1 MSKLYIRFP
10 NLGVLCQEDKP
21 LKHLALKTRG
31 LSFRRARGL
40 GEIETPPLKG
50 AQKISHVSGPRE
62 EGIIWDELGS
72 NLPVDLGKASQGGR
86 RQLELT

>member
-1 MSKLYIRFP
+1 M
-10 NLGVLCQEDKP
+10 
-21 LKHLALKTRG
+21 KTRG

-50 AQKISHVSGPRE
+50 AQKSSHVPGPRK

-72 NLPVDLGKASQGGR
+72 DLPVDLGKASQ
-86 RQLELT
+86 